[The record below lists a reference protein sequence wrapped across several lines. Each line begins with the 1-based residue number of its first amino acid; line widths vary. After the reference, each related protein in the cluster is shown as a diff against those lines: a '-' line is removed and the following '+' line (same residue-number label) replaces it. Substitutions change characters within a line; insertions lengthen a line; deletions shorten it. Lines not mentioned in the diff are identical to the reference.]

1 MARDD
6 DPYSFG
12 SAFEDDAFDDEAA
25 ERSIYSNPFTS
36 APDTAVALGGAD
48 TADAAPAFDFSGD
61 SGGGAPSLDVA
72 RLGRISPGTL
82 APALGMY
89 GGGGGAVAGR
99 TPGLDYVFAEDYKA
113 ARKKGGGEQLTY
125 LAGGSYLAGAA
136 AGGAVGLASAVRVSA
151 GKTGKLRL
159 NAVLNATGKRGALAA
174 NSMGVL
180 ALTFSLSETA
190 LHNITKEDS
199 VANYAAAGA
208 AAGALFKS
216 TRGLRTAGIWA
227 AGGAAVAVGA
237 IYASREGVY
246 GRRLQGIL

>member
-1 MARDD
+1 
-6 DPYSFG
+6 
-12 SAFEDDAFDDEAA
+12 
-25 ERSIYSNPFTS
+25 
-36 APDTAVALGGAD
+36 
-48 TADAAPAFDFSGD
+48 
-61 SGGGAPSLDVA
+61 
-72 RLGRISPGTL
+72 
-82 APALGMY
+82 
-89 GGGGGAVAGR
+89 
-99 TPGLDYVFAEDYKA
+99 VFAEDYKA